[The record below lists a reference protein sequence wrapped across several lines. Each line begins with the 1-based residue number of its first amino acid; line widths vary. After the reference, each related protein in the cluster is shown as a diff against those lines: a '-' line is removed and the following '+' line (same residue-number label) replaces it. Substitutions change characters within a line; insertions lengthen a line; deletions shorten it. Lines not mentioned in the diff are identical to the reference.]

1 MTAPTANEQLLLEY
15 INDARLDPLGDAAR
29 YISSYAATATSADAD
44 INSALRFFG
53 VSGPT
58 LLQAFSALTPVAPLA
73 WNDALSNAAQGHDAA
88 MIAADSQTH
97 QAPGEADLGGRFTA
111 AGYNFRSA
119 GENVYAFA
127 TGPLDAHAGFMV
139 DWGNGP
145 GGMQSPA
152 GHRDN
157 IMTAAFREI
166 GIAEVHE
173 GSAATQVGPEVVT
186 EDLGT
191 RGTTGVFV
199 LGVAYSDTS
208 GDDFYSLGEGRAG
221 LSVSMAGTTVAG
233 FDTGGYALNS
243 AATGAQ
249 TAVFTGA
256 GLASPVSVAM
266 NLANGANVKIDIVS
280 GTELKTSTSVSV
292 SGPISKIEAIGVQGL
307 SLSGSGLSAG
317 QQTIQGGIG
326 ADTIAGGSGQTYL
339 RGGDGGDVIT
349 GGSGF
354 DDANGNMGAD
364 TIHGNAGDDYSV
376 GGKDN
381 DVLFGD
387 AGNDIVWGNLGAD
400 TCDGGDG
407 NDQCRGGQG
416 DDSVT
421 GGAGNDFIS
430 GDRGNDTV
438 AGGAGADIFHT
449 SQDAGIDRVL
459 DFNLAEGDRVQVDPG
474 TTFAVSQQGA
484 DTVIDLGSGNQMIL
498 VGVSMSTLTG
508 TWIFGA

>member
-15 INDARLDPLGDAAR
+15 INDARIDPLGDAAR
-29 YISSYAATATSADAD
+29 YISSYAATATSGDAD

-53 VSGPT
+53 VSGPAY
-58 LLQAFSALTPVAPLA
+58 LQALQALTPVQPLA
-73 WNDALSNAAQGHDAA
+73 WNDALSSAAQGHDAA

-97 QAPGEADLGGRFTA
+97 QAPGEADLGTRFTA

-127 TGPLDAHAGFMV
+127 TSAVDAHAGFMV
-139 DWGNGP
+139 DWGSGP
-145 GGMQSPA
+145 NGMQSPA

-157 IMTAAFREI
+157 IMSAAFREI
-166 GIAEVHE
+166 GIAMVHE

-186 EDLGT
+186 EDLGV
-191 RGTTGVFV
+191 RSTTGVFV
-199 LGVAYSDTS
+199 LGVAYNDSS

-221 LSVSMAGTTVAG
+221 LTVSMAGTTVSG
-233 FDTGGYALNS
+233 FDTGGYALNT

-249 TAVFTGA
+249 TAVFSGA
-256 GLASPVSVAM
+256 GLAGPVSVGL

-307 SLSGSGLSAG
+307 SLGGTGAG
-317 QQTIQGGIG
+317 AQTIQGGIG
-326 ADTIAGGSGQTYL
+326 ADTISGGSGQNYL
-339 RGGDGGDVIT
+339 RGGDGGDTIQ

-354 DDANGNMGAD
+354 DDANGNMGND
-364 TIHGNAGDDYSV
+364 TIHGNGGDDYSV

-387 AGNDIVWGNLGAD
+387 AGNDIVWGNLGND

-407 NDQCRGGQG
+407 ADQCRGGQG

-421 GGAGNDFIS
+421 GGAGSDFIS
-430 GDRGNDTV
+430 GDRGSDTIS
-438 AGGAGADIFHT
+438 GGAGADIFHT

-459 DFNLAEGDRVQVDPG
+459 DFNLAEGDRVQLDPG
-474 TTFAVSQQGA
+474 TTFTTSQVGA
-484 DTVIDLGSGNQMIL
+484 DTVIDMGAGNQMIL
-498 VGVSMSTLTG
+498 VGVTLSTLTG